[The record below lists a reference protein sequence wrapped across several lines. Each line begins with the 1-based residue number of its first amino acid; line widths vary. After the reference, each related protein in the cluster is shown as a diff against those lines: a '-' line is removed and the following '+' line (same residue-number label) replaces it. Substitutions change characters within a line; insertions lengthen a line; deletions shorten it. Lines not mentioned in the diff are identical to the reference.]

1 MFLFKANFSTKA
13 INMLTRQILQVHTNR
28 SYLLGNLLYFEG
40 TGLVSV
46 GHSTTSKVRSHNAA
60 HTTGRSQLFAKKRLT
75 PLSCPQQHPIVSKL
89 PMGADG
95 FMR

>member
-60 HTTGRSQLFAKKRLT
+60 HTTGRSQLFAKKTVNTSFMSPTT
-75 PLSCPQQHPIVSKL
+75 PNCKQASC
-89 PMGADG
+89 GC
-95 FMR
+95 